1 MPCKKLGQEYLGKI
15 ILAPVG
21 SRRLTLS
28 TATNV
33 LRINEDNAIELE
45 AISLWATAE
54 LNLQTAPFL
63 SVQD

>member
-15 ILAPVG
+15 MLVLGG
-21 SRRLTLS
+21 SRRFTLS

-33 LRINEDNAIELE
+33 LRINEDRAIELE
-45 AISLWATAE
+45 APILCATAE
-54 LNLQTAPFL
+54 LNLRTESCL